1 MSESVGTAPE
11 APGPAARDAGGP
23 PPGAGPSR
31 GRAWLASRRREL
43 RFLTLFVVICA
54 VAGAVCAVIWK
65 LTAPVP
71 TITVSNDGSA
81 RVSNQALSEFFGAD
95 ADFMII
101 GMFGGVAL
109 GTLAWHWFKGWGW
122 PVAMVAIVGSALAAL
137 ITWRL
142 GTLLGP
148 HDFAGRLAG
157 APGGATIPI
166 DLTLRSATAWL
177 LWPFGATVPVLL
189 YSALGRDEEKDE
201 HQAADHDQ
209 DAVGAREAPGP
220 KPATGLTRSGHRLIR
235 FPAFG
240 RH

>member
-43 RFLTLFVVICA
+43 RFLALFVVICA

-81 RVSNQALSEFFGAD
+81 AVSNQALSEFFGAD

-157 APGGATIPI
+157 APGQRSPLTSPCVRPRPGCCGHSVQPFRCCSTARWVATRRRTSTRRPI
-166 DLTLRSATAWL
+166 TTRTPLVPGRPPARSLPPAS
-177 LWPFGATVPVLL
+177 P
-189 YSALGRDEEKDE
+189 
-201 HQAADHDQ
+201 AADI
-209 DAVGAREAPGP
+209 A
-220 KPATGLTRSGHRLIR
+220 
-235 FPAFG
+235 
-240 RH
+240 